1 MPDKT
6 KTKVPQYPKKPVQS
20 QRELLLLVICVPAYL
35 YLRLFSSPGVP
46 YLVTADQTFFWQY
59 ALRMMHGE
67 HVYKDFFQFTPPG
80 LDLYFLAL
88 FRLLGSQVWV
98 ANLAAILLGMA
109 LSVTCFVLA
118 SRFMRKARALLAA
131 LFFIVFVYGSRPDV
145 THHWFS
151 LIASLTA
158 IAVVM
163 KERTGIRLVIAGML
177 LAMASFF
184 TQTAGVA
191 VGIALL
197 LSMAWEHEYGKPR
210 RTILRNLATLLVS
223 SGVAWLA
230 LNAYFLVTAG
240 WKSLWY
246 FQAIYPWHYIDHIR
260 GFLIPPG
267 SGANSFSSIQ
277 RLFLFLLLLLIYP
290 SVLWH
295 CWRSRRKE
303 PHENM
308 PSVLLAMAGLLLFL
322 SVITRSNWTRLYA
335 VSMPAVILG
344 MRYLDRMTPK
354 LRRWTT
360 VGLCSAIVCLAA
372 IQIRGVH
379 RQRYTVLDLYG
390 GTMAIAQPDVEEF
403 RWLQT
408 HTKPGDEF
416 LQASWPNIYLP
427 LGLRSPV
434 FVETLLPERT
444 SPEFT
449 ALTIR
454 QIKLT
459 KVQYIL
465 WSPWLQRG
473 LQHNAEVDN
482 LEPLRD
488 FMERHY
494 ARVHVFSNQDEIWQH
509 R

>member
-1 MPDKT
+1 MPDKIKRT
-6 KTKVPQYPKKPVQS
+6 TPKYPRESAQD
-20 QRELLLLVICVPAYL
+20 QRELLLLIICVPAYL
-35 YLRLFSSPGVP
+35 YLKLFFSPGVP

-88 FRLLGSQVWV
+88 FRLLGCQAWV
-98 ANLAAILLGMA
+98 TSLAAILLGMA
-109 LSVTCFVLA
+109 LSVTCFFIA
-118 SRFMRKARALLAA
+118 SRFMTKAGSLLTA
-131 LFFIVFVYGSRPDV
+131 LFFIVFVYGSRLDV

-151 LIASLTA
+151 LIASLNA
-158 IAVVM
+158 IALVI
-163 KERTGIRLVIAGML
+163 KERSGTRLVIAGIL
-177 LAMASFF
+177 LAVASFF

-197 LSMAWEHEYGKPR
+197 LSMVWEHEYGKPWA
-210 RTILRNLATLLVS
+210 TTLRNLALLLVS

-230 LNAYFLVTAG
+230 LNAYFLATAG

-246 FQAIYPWHYIDHIR
+246 FQAIYPWHYIDHTR
-260 GFLIPPG
+260 GFLLPTILG
-267 SGANSFSSIQ
+267 SNVFSAVQ
-277 RLFLFLLLLLIYP
+277 RLLLLFLLFLIYP
-290 SVLWH
+290 WVLWH
-295 CWRSRRKE
+295 CWRRRRRVPNE
-303 PHENM
+303 DISTVH
-308 PSVLLAMAGLLLFL
+308 LAIAGLLLFL
-322 SVITRSNWTRLYA
+322 SVVTRSNWTRFYA

-344 MRYLDRMTPK
+344 MSCLDRMKPK
-354 LRRWTT
+354 RRRWSTA
-360 VGLCSAIVCLAA
+360 GLWIAIVCLAA
-372 IQIRGVH
+372 IQIRGIH

-390 GTMAIAQPDVEEF
+390 GTMAIAQSDVEEF

-408 HTKPGDEF
+408 HTTPGDEF
-416 LQASWPNIYLP
+416 LQATWPGVYLP

-444 SPEFT
+444 SPELA

-454 QIKLT
+454 QIELT

-465 WSPWLQRG
+465 WSHWLQRG
-473 LQHNAEVDN
+473 LQPTVEVDD
-482 LEPLRD
+482 LEPFRK
-488 FMERHY
+488 FMEDHY
-494 ARVHVFSNQDEIWQH
+494 TRVHVFPNQDEIWQH